1 MKLEAK
7 YSREWLNRM
16 GIILLL
22 FIGSSGWFFYDGL
35 ITYPR
40 YNEGAAAYVE
50 IARMVEEEG
59 LSGETAEAEVAK
71 RWAKVAA
78 DFKGDPAE
86 PPTHFKNVDQQL
98 HFGTGLGVLAVLF
111 LIWIL
116 REMKRVIR
124 ADDETFEGITKVLP
138 MIYSK
143 KTVPYDA
150 VVGLD
155 KRKWDNKGIAV
166 IHCKNADGSKFR
178 VIVDDYK
185 YAGSEGILEKCETVV
200 AAKKAAKFGATGTS
214 PLTVDTKE
222 VDSAVD
228 KILAEKAEGSAP
240 HNVSADS
247 QEIGNAAEK
256 ILAGTNSDAGTP
268 KNS

>member
-35 ITYPR
+35 VTYPR
-40 YNEGAAAYVE
+40 YNEGAIAYAE
-50 IARMVEEEG
+50 LAKMVEEEG
-59 LSGETAEAEVAK
+59 LTGESAEAEAAK

-86 PPTHFKNVDQQL
+86 PPTHLKNVDQQMQ
-98 HFGTGLGVLAVLF
+98 FGVGLGVLSVLF

-124 ADDETFEGITKVLP
+124 ADDETFEGITSSFP

-143 KTVPYDA
+143 KSVPFAA

-166 IHCKNADGSKFR
+166 VHCKNADGSKFR
-178 VIVDDYK
+178 VIIDDYK
-185 YAGSEGILEKCETVV
+185 YAGSEEILEKCEAVV
-200 AAKKAAKFGATGTS
+200 AAKKAAKSGATGAS
-214 PLTVDTKE
+214 PAAVDTQK
-222 VDSAVD
+222 VDDAVG
-228 KILAEKAEGSAP
+228 KILAEKTAADAP
-240 HNVSADS
+240 HGALNS
-247 QEIGNAAEK
+247 QEIGAAADK
-256 ILAGTNSDAGTP
+256 ILAGTQ
-268 KNS
+268 KND